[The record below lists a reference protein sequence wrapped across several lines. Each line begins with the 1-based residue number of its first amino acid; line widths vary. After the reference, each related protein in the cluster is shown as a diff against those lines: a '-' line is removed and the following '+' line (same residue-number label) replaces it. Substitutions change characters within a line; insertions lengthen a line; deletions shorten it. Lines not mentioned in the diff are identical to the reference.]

1 MTGLIV
7 AGVTIVAAVVVGLV
21 VRSRNGRIRTSG
33 DGGTVTS
40 AAPGGR
46 AQDGVAPDGVS
57 ADGAALAG
65 LPADVRDALTGEP
78 ADVTLVQLS
87 TTFCAPCRQARALL
101 THVAERTDGLR
112 HVDLDV
118 TDKPGIARDLGV
130 LRTPT
135 TIAYARSGVELL
147 RVSGV
152 PKQEELLA
160 ALEPRLSGARRPIA
174 ERPEGGRPTE

>member
-21 VRSRNGRIRTSG
+21 VRSRNGRIRRSG
-33 DGGTVTS
+33 GGTVAGS
-40 AAPGGR
+40 
-46 AQDGVAPDGVS
+46 APDGARPDGGS
-57 ADGAALAG
+57 ADGGALAG
-65 LPADVRDALTGEP
+65 LPADVRDALAEEP

-87 TTFCAPCRQARALL
+87 TTFCAPCRHARALL
-101 THVAERTDGLR
+101 THIAEGADGLR

-135 TIAYARSGVELL
+135 TIAYARSGAELL

-152 PKQEELLA
+152 PKREELLT
-160 ALEPRLSGARRPIA
+160 ALEPRLAGA
-174 ERPEGGRPTE
+174 ERPATEPPDGGRPTE

>member
-7 AGVTIVAAVVVGLV
+7 VGVTLVAAVVVGLV
-21 VRSRNGRIRTSG
+21 VRSRNGRIRRSG
-33 DGGTVTS
+33 GSPSDDAVPGSSSDGT
-40 AAPGGR
+40 PGG
-46 AQDGVAPDGVS
+46 DL
-57 ADGAALAG
+57 ALAD
-65 LPADVRDALTGEP
+65 LPAEVRDAVTGEG

-87 TTFCAPCRQARALL
+87 TTFCAPCRHARALL
-101 THVAERTDGLR
+101 THVAECTDGLR

-118 TDKPGIARDLGV
+118 TDKPEVARDLGV

-152 PKQEELLA
+152 PKREELLA
-160 ALEPRLSGARRPIA
+160 ALAPRLPDA
-174 ERPEGGRPTE
+174 ESATQRSE